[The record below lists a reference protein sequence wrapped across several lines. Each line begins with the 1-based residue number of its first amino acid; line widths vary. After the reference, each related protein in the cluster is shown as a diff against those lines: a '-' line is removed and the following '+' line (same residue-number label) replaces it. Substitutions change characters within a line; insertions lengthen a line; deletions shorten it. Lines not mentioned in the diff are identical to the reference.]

1 MRKVK
6 IYSGVIITAGL
17 LGLIIGSV
25 FAKLEIDSMVT
36 MLMCGLAG
44 GFFGQK
50 MFGYLDK
57 RIN

>member
-1 MRKVK
+1 M
-6 IYSGVIITAGL
+6 IIIVGL
-17 LGLIIGSV
+17 LVVVIGFILGKLGVHLMQIMLI
-25 FAKLEIDSMVT
+25 
-36 MLMCGLAG
+36 CGTAG

>member
-6 IYSGVIITAGL
+6 IYSGVIIIVGL
-17 LGLIIGSV
+17 LGVLIGFILG
-25 FAKLEIDSMVT
+25 KLGVHLMQI
-36 MLMCGLAG
+36 MLICGTAG